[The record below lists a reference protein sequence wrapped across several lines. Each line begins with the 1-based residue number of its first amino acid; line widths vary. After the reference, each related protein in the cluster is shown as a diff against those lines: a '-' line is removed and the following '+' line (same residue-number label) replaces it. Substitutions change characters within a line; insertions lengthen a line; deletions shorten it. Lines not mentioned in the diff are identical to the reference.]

1 MSSYSWLEISNEIP
15 YRVISDAACANLP
28 RIVKHGENIR
38 RGVASQRPPSS
49 TIPGGSWLL
58 VSLIAACTSCAA
70 EIDGAI
76 TAELVRDRPVA
87 ERAARRRLRE
97 TEDLAELAARRPVK
111 AATESK
117 KPAHADQINC
127 SSFR

>member
-1 MSSYSWLEISNEIP
+1 MPLVRIWRELWNTEKISVAALRAKGPVFENTGRQLAASRFERRLDIL
-15 YRVISDAACANLP
+15 RSGIDDA
-28 RIVKHGENIR
+28 IM
-38 RGVASQRPPSS
+38 
-49 TIPGGSWLL
+49 
-58 VSLIAACTSCAA
+58 
-70 EIDGAI
+70 
-76 TAELVRDRPVA
+76 AELERDLRVA